1 MMLKQSISK
10 TFKAIALSSAL
21 VVASVS
27 AYAEDV
33 KYLLTSH
40 VLDTNA
46 GTPAAG
52 VKVELLKL
60 QDDNTW
66 LKLDTKFTNDNG
78 RIRDFLPSTDS
89 NSGEGIY
96 KLVFHTK
103 QYYQGRNV
111 PSIYPFIEVNF
122 ELKNDGRHYHIPITL
137 APHGYS
143 TYRGS

>member
-1 MMLKQSISK
+1 MLKQMFNKSM
-10 TFKAIALSSAL
+10 KAMALGGVLA
-21 VVASVS
+21 VASVGV
-27 AYAEDV
+27 YAEDV

-60 QDDNTW
+60 QADSSW
-66 LKLDTKFTNDNG
+66 KKIDTKVTNDNG

-89 NSGEGIY
+89 NAGEGIY
-96 KLVFHTK
+96 KLIFHTK
-103 QYYQGRNV
+103 QYYQSRNI
-111 PSIYPFIEVNF
+111 PSIYPFVEVNF

>member
-1 MMLKQSISK
+1 MSFTK
-10 TFKAIALSSAL
+10 TTLAKVALACAIATLS
-21 VVASVS
+21 VG
-27 AYAEDV
+27 AYAEEV

-52 VKVELLKL
+52 VKVQLLKL
-60 QDDNTW
+60 KDDNTW
-66 LKLDTKFTNDNG
+66 QKLDTKITNDNG

-89 NSGEGIY
+89 NSGEGVY

-103 QYYQGRNV
+103 EYYQKKNIHT
-111 PSIYPFIEVNF
+111 IYPYVEVSF
-122 ELKNDGRHYHIPITL
+122 ELKQDGRHYHIPITL
-137 APHGYS
+137 SPYSYS